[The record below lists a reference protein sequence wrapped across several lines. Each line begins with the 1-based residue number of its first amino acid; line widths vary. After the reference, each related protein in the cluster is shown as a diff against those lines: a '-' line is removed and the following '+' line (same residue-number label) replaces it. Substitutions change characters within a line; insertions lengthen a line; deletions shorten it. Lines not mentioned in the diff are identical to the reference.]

1 MECPE
6 CKSREIVWDYKCGNL
21 VCSNCGLVLDK
32 IYDDHNYIDNEI
44 MIKIQSTFTN
54 VTILTY
60 KDKIEKID
68 KIIKFNSKLSKKQ
81 LPKSRKLLNYNNA
94 IIRSSSA
101 TIIKYLDFN
110 EKLLL
115 VYDIIDTIPILN
127 NISIKYKVALAMYF
141 YDKKTFNKIM
151 NNLEISNKYFN
162 KILRRL
168 NSKEKMIIMEKV
180 INLLEQRVPSQTLK
194 TM

>member
-1 MECPE
+1 
-6 CKSREIVWDYKCGNL
+6 
-21 VCSNCGLVLDK
+21 
-32 IYDDHNYIDNEI
+32 